1 LSAKADEA
9 FYFARMNAYQPL
21 RSIKSWAEEDRPR
34 EKLMLKGTAALSD
47 AELIAILINSG
58 TAELSAVDVAR
69 MVLEGVNNNLHE
81 LAKRSVKDLSK
92 FRGIGEAR
100 AISIVALELGR
111 RRREQAPPD
120 RRRITCSR
128 DAYEEIRPYLLDKQ
142 HEEFWVVLLSR
153 ANEVIRPVQ
162 ISAGGVSG
170 TVADPRLIFKSALE
184 HLASGIV
191 LFHNHPSGNL
201 TPSQQDRDLTRKLKE
216 AGKLLDI
223 PVLDHLIVTDRTYL
237 SFADEGIL

>member
-1 LSAKADEA
+1 LNS
-9 FYFARMNAYQPL
+9 YTPL

-34 EKLMLKGTAALSD
+34 EKLMLKGTAALTD

-69 MVLEGVNNNLHE
+69 MVLEGADNNLHE

-100 AISIVALELGR
+100 AISIVAALELGR
-111 RRREQAPPD
+111 RRREQAPPV
-120 RRRITCSR
+120 RRRITCAR

-142 HEEFWVVLLSR
+142 HEEFWVLLLSR

-170 TVADPRLIFKSALE
+170 TVADPRLIFKAALE
-184 HLASGIV
+184 HLASGVV

-201 TPSQQDRDLTRKLKE
+201 TPSQPDRDLTRKLKE

-223 PVLDHLIVTDRTYL
+223 PVLDHLIVSDRTYL